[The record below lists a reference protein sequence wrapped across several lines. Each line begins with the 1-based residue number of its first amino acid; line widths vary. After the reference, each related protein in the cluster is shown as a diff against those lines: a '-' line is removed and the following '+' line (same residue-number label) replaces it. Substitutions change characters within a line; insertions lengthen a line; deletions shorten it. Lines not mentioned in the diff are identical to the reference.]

1 MKKAKRVVKSALSL
15 VLAGAMLAGCGAK
28 SADATTEPV
37 IADVATVNAADE
49 SDEAVKELTIAV
61 ATGYTITQFLDE
73 EGNLTG
79 KDVELLR
86 AVDELIPDYKINFEV
101 TEMNDILV
109 GLQNG
114 TYDGGICSWLMT
126 AERAKNYKY
135 GHRLGV
141 MQMGLLVK
149 KENEDVK
156 TLDDL
161 AKAQAERGLTMYDA
175 QSGNGMTYVLDV
187 YNEEHPDL
195 PIVFNYTTEATNLK
209 GISIGWVVDGHFD
222 VALVDRAT
230 WESLV
235 VADDGAFHDYYDE
248 LSWDNQIA
256 ANYYTLFNKE
266 NVPDDFIEKYSA
278 ALEQLEADG
287 TASKL
292 ANEFYGYDIYDVQSI
307 DLAK

>member
-1 MKKAKRVVKSALSL
+1 MKKRCKKLVGILLGIGLSVTSL
-15 VLAGAMLAGCGAK
+15 TGCGG
-28 SADATTEPV
+28 T
-37 IADVATVNAADE
+37 NAALVNPVGNAHETSETDE
-49 SDEAVKELTIAV
+49 KVINIAV

-73 EGNLTG
+73 SGNLIG

-86 AVDELIPDYKINFEV
+86 KVDELIPDYKINFEV

-114 TYDGGICSWLMT
+114 KYDGGICSWLMT
-126 AERAKNYKY
+126 KERSTNYKY

-161 AKAQAERGLTMYDA
+161 GKAQKERGLTFYDA
-175 QSGNGMTYVLDV
+175 QSGNGMTYVIEV
-187 YNEEHPDL
+187 YNEKNPDNA
-195 PIVFNYTTEATNLK
+195 IKFNYTTEATNLN

-235 VADDGAFHDYYDE
+235 VAEDGVYHDYYDE

-256 ANYYTLFNKE
+256 SNYYTLFNKE
-266 NVPDDFIEKYSA
+266 NVSDDFIEKYSA

-287 TASKL
+287 TASEL
-292 ANEFYGYDIYDVQSI
+292 AKQFYGYDIYDVKSG
-307 DLAK
+307 DVE